1 MTASAGPALKRL
13 HEEFGDGVAFVSMYV
28 REAHPGENFPQP
40 ETFEEKLEHA
50 RAYKERDGIPWTVA
64 VDDVEGSLHRA
75 LDPKPHA
82 AYIMDARGN
91 VAFRSL
97 WANDER
103 TLREGLEEISAHPEA
118 AIGERQPKAV
128 PMLKG
133 LGKFYEVLGD
143 SGDVARRDLLREVPP
158 MYAMARM
165 AALFRPLSPLGRGVA
180 AMVAVAAG
188 LAATAIGL
196 RRLLSR

>member
-1 MTASAGPALKRL
+1 MTASAGPALKQL
-13 HEEFGDGVAFVSMYV
+13 HGEFGDGVAFVSMYV

-64 VDDVEGSLHRA
+64 VDDIEGSLHRT

-82 AYIMDARGN
+82 AYIMDARGS

-103 TLREGLEEISAHPEA
+103 TLREGLKEISANPEA
-118 AIGERQPKAV
+118 TIGERQPKAV

-133 LGKFYEVLGD
+133 LGKF
-143 SGDVARRDLLREVPP
+143 
-158 MYAMARM
+158 
-165 AALFRPLSPLGRGVA
+165 
-180 AMVAVAAG
+180 
-188 LAATAIGL
+188 
-196 RRLLSR
+196 

>member
-1 MTASAGPALKRL
+1 MTASAGPALKQL

-28 REAHPGENFPQP
+28 REAHPGENCPQP

-64 VDDVEGSLHRA
+64 VDDVEGSLHRT

-82 AYIMDARGN
+82 AYIMDVRGN
-91 VAFRSL
+91 VAFRTL
-97 WANDER
+97 WANAER
-103 TLREGLEEISAHPEA
+103 TLREGLEEISANPEA
-118 AIGERQPKAV
+118 TIGERQPKAV

-143 SGDVARRDLLREVPP
+143 SGAVARRDLLREVPP
-158 MYAMARM
+158 MYAMARI

-180 AMVAVAAG
+180 AMATVAAG
-188 LAATAIGL
+188 LSVSVIGL
-196 RRLLSR
+196 RRLLAR